1 MRRQW
6 DNVFEHSF
14 HLRQIAPT
22 PTDRAYRSLVERF
35 FLKWTNPRQ
44 GEWILKLDVY
54 NEATLTKYAYYFMQR
69 GLDVAYVDVSRRV
82 IEVARRRM
90 MSDGFYGK
98 AHPVLADFRYLPFR
112 LGSFGVACS
121 FGSIEH
127 VREWR
132 RCLNEQRDATK
143 TGGCVIVGVPN
154 VQNFWMRYWS
164 CVFLRKIGAL
174 RKLTSPELHFT
185 PGEIRNAMLE
195 AGFSDVE
202 VNGYH
207 LFPKQLR
214 WLDLWI
220 QQFPDRSIAKARDL
234 LLTPIVAVFEKIER
248 QETVLNLLAEMLI
261 VKGVKDPNCEGADPH
276 AKSFNSSRK
285 Y

>member
-1 MRRQW
+1 LPYGERDFTRSTGAEMRRQW

-14 HLRQIAPT
+14 HLRQTAPAL
-22 PTDRAYRSLVERF
+22 TDRTYRSLAERF
-35 FLKWTNPRQ
+35 FLKWTKPRL
-44 GEWILKLDVY
+44 GEWVLKLDIY
-54 NEATLTKYAYYFMQR
+54 NESTWTKYAYYFMQR
-69 GLDVAYVDVSRRV
+69 GLDVAYVDVSRTL

-90 MSDGFYGK
+90 LNDGLYGK

-112 LGSFGVACS
+112 PGSFGVACS

-132 RCLNEQRDATK
+132 TCLNEQRDATK

-164 CVFLRKIGAL
+164 CVFLSKIGAL

-234 LLTPIVAVFEKIER
+234 LLSPIVAVFERIER

-261 VKGVKDPNCEGADPH
+261 VKGVK
-276 AKSFNSSRK
+276 
-285 Y
+285 

>member
-1 MRRQW
+1 MRRLW
-6 DNVFEHSF
+6 DDVFERSF
-14 HLRQIAPT
+14 HLKQTAPT
-22 PTDRAYRSLVERF
+22 PTDRAYRSLVERY

-69 GLDVAYVDVSRRV
+69 DLDVAYVDVSRRL

-90 MSDGFYGK
+90 MNDGLYGK
-98 AHPVLADFRYLPFR
+98 AHPVLADFRSLPFR
-112 LGSFGVACS
+112 PESFGVACS

-132 RCLNEQRDATK
+132 TCLNEQRDATK

-164 CVFLRKIGAL
+164 CVFLSKIGAL

-185 PGEIRNAMLE
+185 SGEIRNAMLD
-195 AGFSDVE
+195 AGFSDVG

-214 WLDLWI
+214 WIDLWI
-220 QQFPDRSIAKARDL
+220 QQFPNRSIAKVRDL
-234 LLTPIVAVFEKIER
+234 LLTPIVAVFERIER

-261 VKGVKDPNCEGADPH
+261 VKGVKCSESS
-276 AKSFNSSRK
+276 KS
-285 Y
+285 